1 VTAAAPL
8 IACLEVT
15 VVFPHGREAVRA
27 LCEVD
32 LAVDRG
38 ETLALTG
45 RSGSGKTT
53 LLHVLGG
60 LVAPTAGRVEWEGGP
75 RPTVDELLRDDRPG
89 LPVAQVFQGG
99 NLLEHLTAFENVV
112 FAAAAA
118 GRPAGQ
124 DVVLT
129 LLEAVGVAGKADYL
143 PAELS
148 GGEGQRVAVA
158 RALAQR
164 PELLLCDEPTGQLDS
179 VTGIQ
184 VLDLIDE
191 LQRDNGFALC
201 VATHDA
207 DVAARYARA
216 VELSDGRLDRA
227 TATA

>member
-1 VTAAAPL
+1 MTAQAPL
-8 IACLEVT
+8 IACREVS

-32 LAVDRG
+32 LVLDRG
-38 ETLALTG
+38 DTLALAG

-60 LVAPTAGRVEWEGGP
+60 LVAPTSGRVEWQGGR
-75 RPTVDELLRDDRPG
+75 RPTVDELLGNDRPA

-99 NLLEHLTAFENVV
+99 NLLEHLTAFENVA
-112 FAAAAA
+112 FAAMAA
-118 GRPAGQ
+118 GAPAGEEG
-124 DVVLT
+124 VLA
-129 LLEAVGVAGKADYL
+129 LLEAVGVAAKADSL

-179 VTGIQ
+179 ATGLQ
-184 VLDLIDE
+184 VLDLIEE
-191 LQRDNGFALC
+191 LQRETGFALC
-201 VATHDA
+201 IATHDA
-207 DVAARYARA
+207 DVAARSARA
-216 VELSDGRLDRA
+216 LELIDGRLDRA
-227 TATA
+227 ATAA

>member
-1 VTAAAPL
+1 VSAAPPL
-8 IACLEVT
+8 VACRDVT
-15 VVFPHGREAVRA
+15 VLFPHGRESVRA

-60 LVAPTAGRVEWEGGP
+60 LVAPTAGRVEWQGGP
-75 RPTVDELLRDDRPG
+75 RPTVDELLRDDRPALRVG
-89 LPVAQVFQGG
+89 QVFQGG
-99 NLLEHLTAFENVV
+99 NLLEHLTAFENVA
-112 FAAAAA
+112 FAAGAA
-118 GRPAGQ
+118 GEPAEEEA
-124 DVVLT
+124 VLA
-129 LLEAVGVAGKADYL
+129 LLEAVGVAGKADSL

-179 VTGIQ
+179 VTGVQ

-201 VATHDA
+201 VATHDT
-207 DVAARYARA
+207 DVAARYGRA

-227 TATA
+227 AAPA